1 MILHGKLRPIARRCA
16 IAALSSA
23 VLFGSA
29 AAAGTA
35 PSAGSDSAPQVAEK
49 KVKTKVS
56 GRKIT

>member
-1 MILHGKLRPIARRCA
+1 MTLHGKLRPTARRCA
-16 IAALSSA
+16 VVALSSV

-35 PSAGSDSAPQVAEK
+35 PVGGPDTAPRVAEK